1 MKTSR
6 RDDHGSKLSQ
16 KRNKN
21 YRNQSAGI
29 SSLGF
34 VDAKPKKEKARTD
47 GYQCLNTNIQQMLTA
62 FSEEKRGPKLHNQAA
77 QVLELVLFLVKSCP

>member
-16 KRNKN
+16 DRDKN
-21 YRNQSAGI
+21 YRSQRAGI

-34 VDAKPKKEKARTD
+34 VDAEPKKEKARID
-47 GYQCLNTNIQQMLTA
+47 GYQCLDTNIQQMLTA
-62 FSEEKRGPKLHNQAA
+62 FSEEKRGTKLHNQAA
-77 QVLELVLFLVKSCP
+77 QVIEPVLFLVKSCP